1 MIIIAE
7 KINGSIPSVAKAIA
21 ARDEAFLK
29 DLAIRQSE
37 AIGESEGF
45 IDVCASVPPG
55 SARWIRFRMP
65 LYVNGPT

>member
-45 IDVCASVPPG
+45 IEV
-55 SARWIRFRMP
+55 
-65 LYVNGPT
+65 